1 MKIVPA
7 EEITDEYLPEDELT
21 RIPFNPNLID
31 DLRKLFCV
39 DIEPKDLEDELVKL
53 FSYKPVGYEKLA
65 NFVDRIELVEHLE
78 DISDYLESIGN
89 SFDNKEVNGIQADFY
104 ALRMYLVLSCIDI
117 FATMQYKRFD
127 EWILNNTDDYDKQSD
142 IKDYLKRK
150 ICEYKADYG
159 ISSNFKKAIRNSTS
173 RVRLETNITVMD
185 ANGNT
190 YNRDIDKIC
199 ESLVRIRNKYTHEGR
214 RITMPPSNGNNPYV
228 IFGGSIVKDCEGSP
242 IYDKPVTIMSDEC
255 FDSPFIENRI
265 DKLVVQPGFDLINEL
280 RIIAIENARFNYSFL
295 KHHIEE

>member
-39 DIEPKDLEDELVKL
+39 DIEPKDLEDKLVKL

-190 YNRDIDKIC
+190 YNRI
-199 ESLVRIRNKYTHEGR
+199 
-214 RITMPPSNGNNPYV
+214 
-228 IFGGSIVKDCEGSP
+228 
-242 IYDKPVTIMSDEC
+242 
-255 FDSPFIENRI
+255 
-265 DKLVVQPGFDLINEL
+265 
-280 RIIAIENARFNYSFL
+280 
-295 KHHIEE
+295 